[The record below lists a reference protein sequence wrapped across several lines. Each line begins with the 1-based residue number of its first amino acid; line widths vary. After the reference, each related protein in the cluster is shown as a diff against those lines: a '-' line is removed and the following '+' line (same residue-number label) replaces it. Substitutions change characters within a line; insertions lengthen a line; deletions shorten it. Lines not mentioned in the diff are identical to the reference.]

1 MSGTV
6 QVLSGIYAV
15 VLVLIGVLE
24 ITQYRNPRFYPIFL
38 IEPRDYDAVRM
49 WTINIGGHNL
59 VSVLGIVL
67 GLLLYHA
74 GYPGEGRALVL
85 FSVGSHV
92 ILGAI
97 LVASERR
104 LWLSGIGEALI
115 PAIVLG
121 LHFLT

>member
-59 VSVLGIVL
+59 V
-67 GLLLYHA
+67 
-74 GYPGEGRALVL
+74 
-85 FSVGSHV
+85 
-92 ILGAI
+92 
-97 LVASERR
+97 
-104 LWLSGIGEALI
+104 
-115 PAIVLG
+115 
-121 LHFLT
+121 